1 MACKCISKLI
11 YSGLEII
18 VRSNEKVY
26 WGVNKVVIIIIIITS
41 ISITGNAIFAVLTCE
56 ARVVVVIIIKYSQSL

>member
-1 MACKCISKLI
+1 MTCKCISKLS

-41 ISITGNAIFAVLTCE
+41 ISITGNAIFAVLTHE